1 MEHRLTAA
9 LEVLEDQPPGPE
21 RAMAYSDL
29 ALRIGLYGGRREEGE
44 RTAGRA
50 VALAEACADPAALGH
65 VQGRIGL
72 LRALLDADD
81 ALLRDCLSRA
91 RTAGLHLDAGMAYQG
106 LATGAALRRERATTR
121 RWIDEGIEYLQARD
135 ILGPLQYLRGL
146 QAVHELADGNW
157 LDADRTAGWVLAQP
171 EGRGITG
178 VHALETEA
186 LLQLRRGRLPQAAE
200 TLGELWTVA
209 ETCGMLHHVAPA
221 ACALAEHADL
231 TGEWAGAVGALR
243 TARTLAQR
251 LGLAQVASETGFWL
265 CRAGALDSA
274 EFGDPDPDDPYALAA
289 VGEWRAAAV
298 VWEQLGCPFERAHAL
313 AEADDEEALLTA
325 LGLAAGLGADPLA
338 ARPRAKL
345 RGYGV
350 QRVPRGP
357 RADTRANPAGL
368 TARQLEVFALLC
380 EGLTDA
386 EIGGRL
392 VLSVKT
398 VNHHVSAVLDKLGV
412 NNRHDAVRMAERT
425 R

>member
-1 MEHRLTAA
+1 
-9 LEVLEDQPPGPE
+9 V
-21 RAMAYSDL
+21 
-29 ALRIGLYGGRREEGE
+29 
-44 RTAGRA
+44 
-50 VALAEACADPAALGH
+50 
-65 VQGRIGL
+65 
-72 LRALLDADD
+72 
-81 ALLRDCLSRA
+81 
-91 RTAGLHLDAGMAYQG
+91 
-106 LATGAALRRERATTR
+106 
-121 RWIDEGIEYLQARD
+121 
-135 ILGPLQYLRGL
+135 ILF
-146 QAVHELADGNW
+146 
-157 LDADRTAGWVLAQP
+157 
-171 EGRGITG
+171 
-178 VHALETEA
+178 
-186 LLQLRRGRLPQAAE
+186 RRGRLLPAVE

-209 ETCGMLHHVAPA
+209 ETCDMLHHVAPA

-231 TGEWAGAVGALR
+231 TGEWADAVGPLR

-251 LGLAQVASETGFWL
+251 LGLAQVASETGFWP
-265 CRAGALDSA
+265 CRADALDPA
-274 EFGDPDPDDPYALAA
+274 ELGDPDPDDPYALAA

-298 VWEQLGCPFERAHAL
+298 VWERLGCPFERAHAL

-338 ARPRAKL
+338 ARLRAKL
-345 RGYGV
+345 RAYGV

-412 NNRHDAVRMAERT
+412 NNCHDAVRMAERT